1 MVREARVVA
10 VGYPHHITQRGNYQ
24 QDIFL
29 ADEDRRTYLARVQEE
44 SAKYKLNILAYCLM
58 TNHVHFICIPQAEDS
73 LAQTF
78 KYVNMKY
85 SQYLNRKIGA
95 GGHLFQG
102 RFYSCVMDETH
113 LYRCVRYIERNPVRA
128 KMVKKAWDYQWSSA
142 RVHCGMEES
151 DVLKTRAL
159 FRYIEGDEK
168 GWKEYIAEKDNPTD
182 IKLIKQNTMRGSV
195 MGELKFITK
204 LEKKMNRPLCVRE
217 KGRPQKA
224 K

>member
-29 ADEDRRTYLARVQEE
+29 GDGDRRTYLSRMQEE
-44 SAKYKLNILAYCLM
+44 SAKYKLEILAYCLM
-58 TNHVHFICIPQAEDS
+58 TNHVHFICVPQAEDS

-78 KYVNMKY
+78 KYVNMMY
-85 SQYLNRKIGA
+85 SQYLNRKIGS

-128 KMVKKAWDYQWSSA
+128 QVVRKPWVYEWSSA

-151 DVLKTRAL
+151 DALKTGRL
-159 FRYIEGDEK
+159 FQYIEGDEN
-168 GWKEYIAEKDNPTD
+168 GWKKYIDEKDNPKD
-182 IKLIKQNTMRGSV
+182 MEVIKQNTMRGSV
-195 MGELKFITK
+195 MGAPKFITK
-204 LEKKMNRPLCVRE
+204 LEKKIHRRLTVRE
-217 KGRPQKA
+217 KGRPK
-224 K
+224 KPK